1 MADLDARMA
10 EGFEALVDELPP
22 ELSPDERA
30 AWAIGYL
37 YALAAGPCPSAVR
50 SFRDGVL
57 GTVFEVD
64 ELDGRKAGFVVM
76 AAGQRLVPVRV
87 YVR

>member
-1 MADLDARMA
+1 MA
-10 EGFEALVDELPP
+10 EGFGALVDELPQ

-37 YALAAGPCPSAVR
+37 YAMAAGAEPLAVR
-50 SFRDGVL
+50 SFRDSVL

-64 ELDGRKAGFVVM
+64 EQGGAKVGFVVM
-76 AAGQRLVPVRV
+76 AAGMRLVPVRV

>member
-1 MADLDARMA
+1 MRD
-10 EGFEALVDELPP
+10 GFGALVDELPQ

-30 AWAIGYL
+30 AWAVGYL
-37 YALAAGPCPSAVR
+37 YAMAAGPCPSAVR
-50 SFRDGVL
+50 LNRDGVL

-64 ELDGRKAGFVVM
+64 EAGGAKVGYVVM

>member
-1 MADLDARMA
+1 MA
-10 EGFEALVDELPP
+10 EGFGALLDELPA
-22 ELSPDERA
+22 ELTPDERA

-50 SFRDGVL
+50 SVRDGVL

-64 ELDGRKAGFVVM
+64 ELDGRKIGYVVM

>member
-1 MADLDARMA
+1 MA
-10 EGFEALVDELPP
+10 EGFGALLDELPA
-22 ELSPDERA
+22 ELTPDERA

-64 ELDGRKAGFVVM
+64 ELDGRKIGYVVM

>member
-1 MADLDARMA
+1 VADLDARLV
-10 EGFEALVDELPP
+10 EGFGALLDELPR

-37 YALAAGPCPSAVR
+37 YALAAGPQPTAVR
-50 SFRDGVL
+50 SYRDGVL

-64 ELDGRKAGFVVM
+64 ELDGKKVGYVIL
-76 AAGQRLVPVRV
+76 GQGQHMVPVRV

>member
-1 MADLDARMA
+1 MA
-10 EGFEALVDELPP
+10 EGFGALLDELPA
-22 ELSPDERA
+22 ELTPDERA

-64 ELDGRKAGFVVM
+64 ELDGRKIGYVAM

>member
-1 MADLDARMA
+1 MA
-10 EGFEALVDELPP
+10 EGFGALLDELPA
-22 ELSPDERA
+22 ELTPDERA

-64 ELDGRKAGFVVM
+64 ELDGRKIGYVVM
-76 AAGQRLVPVRV
+76 AAGLRLVPVRV